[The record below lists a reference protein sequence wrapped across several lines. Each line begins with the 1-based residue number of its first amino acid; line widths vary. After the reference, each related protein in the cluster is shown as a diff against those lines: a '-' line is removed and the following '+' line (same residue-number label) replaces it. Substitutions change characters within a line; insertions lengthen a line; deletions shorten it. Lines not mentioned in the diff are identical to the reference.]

1 MAKHHTRDEFKM
13 TDKLRLIQSEL
24 QREKAIKAT
33 QGDILCMVV
42 AEYMKERGLKLPETT
57 TKTGDPLT
65 DCFIE

>member
-13 TDKLRLIQSEL
+13 TDKLRLIQAEL

-33 QGDILCMVV
+33 HGDILCMVI
-42 AEYMKERGLKLPETT
+42 AEYMKERGLKLPETSA
-57 TKTGDPLT
+57 KTGDPLM